1 MDKQTAI
8 SKIKK
13 CLALAKSS
21 EPHEAAAAMRQAQK
35 LIEQFGIEHPELL
48 AAGVSEEWSKSAATQ
63 RPVRYEVSLAFTV
76 ARAYGCELVFSRRLN
91 AAGTD
96 IDGGYTFVGI
106 DPDPEIAQYTFDVL
120 ARQLRA
126 AKDR

>member
-8 SKIKK
+8 GKIKK

-48 AAGVSEEWSKSAATQ
+48 AAGVGEVWSKSAAAS
-63 RPVRYEVSLAFTV
+63 RPVRYEVALASAV
-76 ARAYGCELVFSRRLN
+76 AEAYGCALLFTRRLN
-91 AAGTD
+91 RARTD
-96 IDGGYTFVGI
+96 IDGGYSFIADTFVLVDGI
-106 DPDPEIAQYTFDVL
+106 VFLVRL
-120 ARQLRA
+120 CCRKLR
-126 AKDR
+126 RWWR